1 MLEIHEARNLNVTHT
16 SYFHHIVQMVSH
28 CLRFVEDCFLV
39 KFSSLLKRL
48 SEFLKQLLIVVFKK
62 RYSDRRK

>member
-1 MLEIHEARNLNVTHT
+1 MLEIHEARDLNVTHT

-28 CLRFVEDCFLV
+28 CLRSDCLLV
-39 KFSSLLKRL
+39 KFFSLLKRL